1 MKVKIDFVTNSSSS
15 SFILIDDRTNKEKEI
30 EIKVT
35 GKISL
40 SSLLH
45 QKISTIEELD
55 NYLSK
60 ESKYYPKIEKLIRI
74 KVPVYT
80 VRVSSDGDDPLEL
93 YMYTN
98 MDNLDIELPKEVY
111 MINE

>member
-1 MKVKIDFVTNSSSS
+1 MPELNRIRALYFLKSPHFSS
-15 SFILIDDRTNKEKEI
+15 
-30 EIKVT
+30 
-35 GKISL
+35 
-40 SSLLH
+40 
-45 QKISTIEELD
+45 D